1 MSITQSRIA
10 EILYS
15 LATNADADADDIIL
29 SLPEYDEATTDR
41 IDPDYG
47 GDRFALT
54 DGTVIEYVPG
64 KFGGWKVAD
73 TSRVVEWLAEADER
87 DSKEAA
93 ELASA
98 EAEDAEADAITLERD
113 QVRGTEYEDRYAD
126 AQNHGLRYVMQVLA
140 AAARGDEDAIRE
152 LADLDA
158 ERA

>member
-15 LATNADADADDIIL
+15 LATNADADDIIL

-41 IDPDYG
+41 IDADYS

-54 DGTVIEYVPG
+54 DGTVIEHIPG

-73 TSRVVEWLAEADER
+73 TSRVVEWLKEADER
-87 DSKEAA
+87 DA
-93 ELASA
+93 EDAQ
-98 EAEDAEADAITLERD
+98 DAEADAITLERD

-126 AQNHGLRYVMQVLA
+126 ANNHGLRYVMQVLA

-158 ERA
+158 DAQG

>member
-15 LATNADADADDIIL
+15 LATNADADDIIL
-29 SLPEYDEATTDR
+29 SLAEYDEATTDR

-54 DGTVIEYVPG
+54 DGTMIEYIPG

-73 TSRVVEWLAEADER
+73 ASRVAEWLDDADER
-87 DSKEAA
+87 DSEEAA

-113 QVRGTEYEDRYAD
+113 QVRGTEYESRYAD
-126 AQNHGLRYVMQVLA
+126 ANNHGLRYIMQVLA

-158 ERA
+158 DAQG

>member
-15 LATNADADADDIIL
+15 LATNADADDIIL

-41 IDPDYG
+41 IDAGYS

-54 DGTVIEYVPG
+54 DGTVIEHIPG

-73 TSRVVEWLAEADER
+73 TSRVAEWLKEADER
-87 DSKEAA
+87 DNEEAA

-98 EAEDAEADAITLERD
+98 EAEDAEADAITRERD
-113 QVRGTEYEDRYAD
+113 QVRGTEYEIRYAD
-126 AQNHGLRYVMQVLA
+126 AQNHGLRYIMQVLA
-140 AAARGDEDAIRE
+140 AAVRRDEDAIRE
-152 LADLDA
+152 LATLDA
-158 ERA
+158 NAQG

>member
-15 LATNADADADDIIL
+15 LATHDDADDIIL
-29 SLPEYDEATTDR
+29 SLAEYDEATTDR

-73 TSRVVEWLAEADER
+73 TSRVAEWLKEADER
-87 DSKEAA
+87 D
-93 ELASA
+93 
-98 EAEDAEADAITLERD
+98 AEDAQDAESDAITLERD
-113 QVRGTEYEDRYAD
+113 QVRGTEYEARYDD
-126 AQNHGLRYVMQVLA
+126 AQNYGLRYVMQVLA

-158 ERA
+158 DAQG

>member
-15 LATNADADADDIIL
+15 LSTNHDTDDIIL
-29 SLPEYDEATTDR
+29 SLPEYDEVTTDR
-41 IDPDYG
+41 IDADYSF
-47 GDRFALT
+47 DRFALT
-54 DGTVIEYVPG
+54 DGTVIEHVPG
-64 KFGGWKVAD
+64 QFGGWKVAD
-73 TSRVVEWLAEADER
+73 TSRVAEWLAEADER

-98 EAEDAEADAITLERD
+98 EAEDAEAAAITIERD
-113 QVRGTEYEDRYAD
+113 LVRGTEYESRYAD
-126 AQNHGLRYVMQVLA
+126 AQNYGLRYIMQVLA

-158 ERA
+158 EAQG

>member
-10 EILYS
+10 DILYS
-15 LATNADADADDIIL
+15 LATNADADDIIL

-54 DGTVIEYVPG
+54 DGTMIEYVPA

-73 TSRVVEWLAEADER
+73 ASRVAEWLADADER
-87 DSKEAA
+87 DSNEAA

-98 EAEDAEADAITLERD
+98 EAEDVEAAAIALERD
-113 QVRGTEYEDRYAD
+113 QVRGTEYESRYAD
-126 AQNHGLRYVMQVLA
+126 ANNHGLRYVMWLLA
-140 AAARGDEDAIRE
+140 AAARGDEDAIKD
-152 LADLDA
+152 LAALDA
-158 ERA
+158 EAQG

>member
-15 LATNADADADDIIL
+15 LATNADADDIIL
-29 SLPEYDEATTDR
+29 SLPECDEATTDR
-41 IDPDYG
+41 IDPDYI

-54 DGTVIEYVPG
+54 DGTVIEHIPG

-87 DSKEAA
+87 D
-93 ELASA
+93 
-98 EAEDAEADAITLERD
+98 AEDAQDAESDAITLERD
-113 QVRGTEYEDRYAD
+113 QVRGTEYESRYAD

-158 ERA
+158 EAQG